1 MLSSAGVRMIHSRSD
16 TAAINQT
23 PDLTPLLDIIFI
35 VMVFLLL
42 TTNIAVK
49 TLTLDVPSTIHSD
62 VLETQNKQ
70 AIAISLLAEDNFSA
84 QGAAW
89 AIEETRYP
97 NFKAFT
103 ETLLR
108 LHQKFPERSVVIAS
122 DKQVSVE
129 HMLQL
134 LAFMQ
139 QNNINA
145 TNIIMDE
152 QK

>member
-1 MLSSAGVRMIHSRSD
+1 MIQSRSD
-16 TAAINQT
+16 ATIINQT

-42 TTNIAVK
+42 TANISVK
-49 TLTLDVPSTIHSD
+49 TLTLDVPSTQDSE
-62 VLETQNKQ
+62 VLKAQNDP
-70 AIAISLLAEDNFSA
+70 AIVISLLAVDNALA
-84 QGAAW
+84 QGSAW
-89 AIEETRYP
+89 AIEETYYP
-97 NFKAFT
+97 TFNAFSSA
-103 ETLLR
+103 LLI
-108 LHQKFPERSVVIAS
+108 LTQKFPARAIVIAS

-129 HMLQL
+129 RMLQL

-139 QNNINA
+139 KNKINA